1 MSIRTAI
8 IASLFAFLLPGLAP
22 VALATSGE
30 TVRLAQFEQED
41 LRNQGFT
48 SDFTDPNNSRRE
60 LFSEPFYQPETRPV
74 RREKVLSQ
82 GTEGSQVTG
91 LQQRL
96 KAHGFT
102 PGKIDSV
109 YGPRTTAAVREFQ
122 SAKNLEVT
130 GEVDRTTWQA
140 LMQDPQIA
148 IATTPDNNNT
158 LSKGSRGTD
167 VRALQERLEAQGY
180 NPGPIDG
187 IFGSRTLAAL
197 NEFQANNGLDIDSV
211 VSETAWQALNQ
222 SPVPQTPNLEQSTP
236 EPLTLEEETS
246 EQDTE
251 VFNMD
256 GFTN

>member
-8 IASLFAFLLPGLAP
+8 IASLFAFFLPSLAP

-30 TVRLAQFEQED
+30 AVRLTQFEQED

-48 SDFTDPNNSRRE
+48 SDFNDPNNSRRE
-60 LFSEPFYQPETRPV
+60 MFSEPFYQPETRPV

-122 SAKNLEVT
+122 TAKNLEVT
-130 GEVDRTTWQA
+130 GEVDRATWQA

-148 IATTPDNNNT
+148 TATTPDANNT
-158 LSKGSRGTD
+158 LSKGSKGTD
-167 VRALQERLEAQGY
+167 VRTLQERLEAQGY

-197 NEFQANNGLDIDSV
+197 NEFQADKGLDINSG
-211 VSETAWQALNQ
+211 VSEATWQALNE
-222 SPVPQTPNLEQSTP
+222 STLPQQPSLEETSP
-236 EPLTLEEETS
+236 EPLTLEEEPS
-246 EQDTE
+246 EQEPE

>member
-8 IASLFAFLLPGLAP
+8 IASLFAFVLPGLAP

-30 TVRLAQFEQED
+30 GLKMTQFEQEE
-41 LRNQGFT
+41 LRNQTFN
-48 SDFTDPNNSRRE
+48 SDLNDARDSRRE
-60 LFSEPFYQPETRPV
+60 LFSEPFYQPETRPQ
-74 RREKVLSQ
+74 RREKVLSE

-109 YGPRTTAAVREFQ
+109 YGPRTTAAVRDFQ
-122 SAKNLEVT
+122 AAKDLAVT

-140 LMQDPQIA
+140 LMENPQT
-148 IATTPDNNNT
+148 ATVTKPEDSNT
-158 LSKGSRGTD
+158 LSKGARGTD
-167 VRALQERLEAQGY
+167 VRALQERLEAKGY

-197 NEFQANNGLDIDSV
+197 NEFQIANRLDVNSV
-211 VSETAWQALNQ
+211 VTEAAWQAL
-222 SPVPQTPNLEQSTP
+222 TESTLP
-236 EPLTLEEETS
+236 EETMIENSNSEPLTVEEETS
-246 EQDTE
+246 EE
-251 VFNMD
+251 AFNLD